1 MNGTLQFSSSQ
12 GNFKIVFPQFHLCPQ
27 SKLDRLTTDKSCQE
41 LHRTRLKK
49 GGTKRKCNF
58 FLITNTESYTE
69 SFLKVTF
76 VSQFLKINFYN
87 KKTKSEMSLIN

>member
-1 MNGTLQFSSSQ
+1 MNGTPQFSSSR
-12 GNFKIVFPQFHLCPQ
+12 GNFKIVFTLIHLWPQ
-27 SKLDRLTTDKSCQE
+27 KLDHLTTNKSCQE

-49 GGTKRKCNF
+49 GGTKRKCDF

-87 KKTKSEMSLIN
+87 KKN